1 VEDICRVIQGCIG
14 KEHKYQKIVY
24 ENYLG
29 FAMKIVF
36 RYIYQYEKSV
46 DVVNDG
52 FVKLFSHFEK
62 FKMAVGEEENKKLLM
77 GYIKKIMVNCAIDA
91 LRKENMIPEIGGF
104 PDFIWDYTNKEFN
117 ADQLLLYKQLIIMIK
132 ELPPTYRVVFNMY
145 VIDGFNH
152 LEIADIL
159 QIPVGTSKSNLLR
172 ARTILQTKIKKS
184 EEIKYAAF

>member
-1 VEDICRVIQGCIG
+1 
-14 KEHKYQKIVY
+14 
-24 ENYLG
+24 
-29 FAMKIVF
+29 MKIVF

>member
-1 VEDICRVIQGCIG
+1 
-14 KEHKYQKIVY
+14 
-24 ENYLG
+24 
-29 FAMKIVF
+29 MKIAF
-36 RYIYQYEKSV
+36 RYIYQYEKSI

-62 FKMAVGEEENKKLLM
+62 FKIAGGEEENKKLLM

-104 PDFIWDYTNKEFN
+104 PDSIWDFTNKEHN
-117 ADQLLLYKQLIIMIK
+117 ADQQLLYKQLIMMIK
-132 ELPPTYRVVFNMY
+132 ELPPTYRIVFNMY

-152 LEIADIL
+152 IEIADIL